1 MNALM
6 EKMEAEQ
13 MSESENDLA
22 FLEVAK
28 RMVLNEQAHHEDMA
42 TGASQLTEKLQ
53 DNSKE

>member
-28 RMVLNEQAHHEDMA
+28 RMVLNEQAHHEDME